1 MADWIKN
8 FGPKNLDR
16 TRFERLADGLA
27 VALVVS
33 LPWSTSLTGIFVGL
47 WLIALIPTLNI
58 AGLRRVVA
66 TPAGGLPVLFWLLA
80 VIGMVWAF
88 GVPMVERWDGL
99 KSLFK
104 LLVIPLLMFQF
115 QRSSRAPWVMIG
127 FLLSCGVLL
136 ILSWVLILVPT
147 LHLPWKQN
155 GFGVPTKDYIAQ
167 TGEFAVCVFL
177 LAGIVLK
184 TWQEQRRWVAIAL
197 LLCAL
202 LFMSNLYFITTSRT
216 GLVVIPVLLLLLIL
230 RHGDRRRTVGLLVA
244 TAALGMA
251 IWTFAP
257 NIRNSVT
264 DVWSEVRKFQPE
276 GERTRAGERLEFWRK
291 SIGFV
296 ADAPLLG
303 HGTGSI
309 RDQFRRAAV
318 GQSGMAAMA
327 SANPHNQT
335 FAVAI
340 QFGLLGTAVLFAMWL
355 AHAALFRA
363 EGMVAWVG
371 LVVVTQNVVSSL
383 FNSHLFD
390 FTQGWGYVIGVGV
403 AAGVVLQQSGF
414 RHAAL
419 DPESFAPS
427 AVDSPIKNYW
437 VRTLHV
443 MVHKH
448 LRT

>member
-1 MADWIKN
+1 MVEQDARKSWIATHRAKF
-8 FGPKNLDR
+8 FGR
-16 TRFERLADGLA
+16 ERWERLADGLA
-27 VALVVS
+27 IALAVS

-47 WLIALIPTLNI
+47 WLIALVPTLNI
-58 AGLRRVVA
+58 PGLRRVVA
-66 TPAGGLPVLFWLLA
+66 TPAGGLPVLFWVLA
-80 VIGMVWAF
+80 LIGMLWAF
-88 GVPMVERWDGL
+88 DVPTAERWDGL

-115 QRSSRAPWVMIG
+115 QRSSRAPWVMKG

-147 LHLPWKQN
+147 SPLPWEGRG
-155 GFGVPTKDYIAQ
+155 GFGVPVKDYIAQ
-167 TGEFAVCVFL
+167 TGEFAVCIFL
-177 LAGIVLK
+177 LAGIALK
-184 TWQEQRRWVAIAL
+184 AWQEQRRWLAAAL

-216 GLVVIPVLLLLLIL
+216 GLVVIPVLLLLFIL
-230 RHGDRRRTVGLLVA
+230 RHGDWRRTAGMLSA
-244 TAALGMA
+244 TAALGLA
-251 IWTFAP
+251 VWSFAP
-257 NIRNSVT
+257 NISSSVT
-264 DVWSEVRKFQPE
+264 DVLSEVRNFQPE
-276 GERTRAGERLEFWRK
+276 GKNTRAGERLEFWRK

-327 SANPHNQT
+327 SSNPHNQT

-340 QFGLLGTAVLFAMWL
+340 QFGLVGTVVLFAMWI
-355 AHAALFRA
+355 AHVALFRA
-363 EGMVAWVG
+363 EGLLAWAG

-403 AAGVVLQQSGF
+403 AAGAMLKTD
-414 RHAAL
+414 RKNRN
-419 DPESFAPS
+419 ERAPRWP
-427 AVDSPIKNYW
+427 VD
-437 VRTLHV
+437 R
-443 MVHKH
+443 
-448 LRT
+448 